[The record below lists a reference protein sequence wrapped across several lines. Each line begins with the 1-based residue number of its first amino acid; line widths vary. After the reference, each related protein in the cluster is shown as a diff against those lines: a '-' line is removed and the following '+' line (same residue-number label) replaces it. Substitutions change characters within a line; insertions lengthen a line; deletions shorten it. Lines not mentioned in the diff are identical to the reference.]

1 MIHWTKKK
9 NYQRSLYSNL
19 MQNFLQEILTMKG
32 GAVQHSPPDK
42 SLPEP
47 GPWSPV

>member
-1 MIHWTKKK
+1 
-9 NYQRSLYSNL
+9 
-19 MQNFLQEILTMKG
+19 MQNFLQKILTMQG

-47 GPWSPV
+47 SPWSPV